1 LPLSGGEVVSV
12 AVSQKPTFEEHCQ
25 YILGIIYAWG
35 DTADE
40 QYPVDFS
47 YIGWRCHW
55 GYPDWYRALIH
66 LIRTGWIIVRP
77 DGNLIVAR

>member
-1 LPLSGGEVVSV
+1 LPLSGGEVVIV
-12 AVSQKPTFEEHCQ
+12 KGSQQPTFEEHCQ

-40 QYPVDFS
+40 QNPVDFS
-47 YIGWRCHW
+47 YIGRRCIWR
-55 GYPDWYRALIH
+55 YPDWYLALKH
-66 LIRTGWIIVRP
+66 LIRTGWVLVRP